1 MLSIVITV
9 APIFILIASG
19 YAAVRFGYL
28 PGGIADALNG
38 FAVKIA
44 VPVLLFRALERLD
57 MAAAFSLPLL
67 VSFYA
72 GAFTCFAVG
81 IVLARKLFRRR
92 PGEAVAVG
100 FSATFSNSV
109 LLGLAIVERSYGTG
123 PLTPAFGIIALHAPM
138 LYAVGIMTMEL
149 MRRDGRPIHE
159 TFRVAARSIIA
170 NPLMIG
176 ILLGAIVNLT
186 GHWLP
191 EPVMASVDM
200 LATAAIPVA
209 LVGVGAAMT
218 RYQMKAQLPEAG
230 MVAALS
236 LILHPAIAFTLS
248 HIVFQLPPDAVRAAV
263 TLAAMPPGMNIY
275 LFAVMY
281 DRAVNLAAS
290 AFLLATMLSIATVS
304 FWIYVLNHIALG

>member
-1 MLSIVITV
+1 MLAIVVTV
-9 APIFILIASG
+9 APIFLLIAAG

-28 PGGIADALNG
+28 PGTVADALNS

-57 MAAAFSLPLL
+57 MAAAFSLPLI

-72 GAFTCFAVG
+72 GAFTCFAIG
-81 IVLARKLFRRR
+81 IVLARKLFKRR

-100 FSATFSNSV
+100 FAATFSNSV
-109 LLGLAIVERSYGTG
+109 LLGLAIIERSHGTG
-123 PLTPAFGIIALHAPM
+123 PLTPAFGIIALHSPM
-138 LYAVGIMTMEL
+138 IYAVGITTMEL
-149 MRRDGRPIHE
+149 MRRDGRTLAK
-159 TFRVAARSIIA
+159 TFAVAGRAMVA

-191 EPVMASVDM
+191 EPVMAGVDM
-200 LATAAIPVA
+200 VATAAIPVA

-218 RYQMKAQLPEAG
+218 RYQMTAQLPEAG
-230 MVAALS
+230 TVAALS
-236 LILHPAIAFTLS
+236 LILHPTIAFTLS
-248 HIVFQLPPDAVRAAV
+248 HYVFRLPPDAVRAAV
-263 TLAAMPPGMNIY
+263 MLAAMPPGMNIY

-290 AFLLATMLSIATVS
+290 AFLLATMLSVVTAS
-304 FWIYVLNHIALG
+304 FWIYVLNHIAFG

>member
-1 MLSIVITV
+1 MLTILITV
-9 APIFILIASG
+9 APVFLLIATG
-19 YAAVRFGYL
+19 WGAVKSGYL

-57 MAAAFSLPLL
+57 MPAAFSPPLL

-72 GAFTCFAVG
+72 GAFACFAIG
-81 IVLARKLFRRR
+81 IVLARQIFKRR
-92 PGEAVAVG
+92 PGESVAVG

-109 LLGLAIVERSYGTG
+109 LLGLAIVERSHGAG
-123 PLTPAFGIIALHAPM
+123 PLTPAFGIIALHAPSI
-138 LYAVGIMTMEL
+138 YAVGMVTMEL
-149 MRRDGRPIHE
+149 MRRNGRTLFE
-159 TFRVAARSIIA
+159 TFAVAGRSILA

-176 ILLGAIVNLT
+176 ILAGAFVNVT

-191 EPVMASVDM
+191 EPVMAAVDM
-200 LATAAIPVA
+200 IAQAAIPVA

-218 RYQMKAQLPEAG
+218 RYQLRADLAEAG
-230 MVAALS
+230 MVATLS
-236 LILHPAIAFTLS
+236 LLLHPAIAFMLS
-248 HIVFQLPPDAVRAAV
+248 HYVFHLPPDAVRAAV

-290 AFLLATMLSIATVS
+290 AFLLATTLSVLTVTL
-304 FWIYVLNHIALG
+304 WIYILNHVALG

>member
-1 MLSIVITV
+1 MLTILITV
-9 APIFILIASG
+9 APVFLLIATG
-19 YAAVRFGYL
+19 WGAVKSGYL

-38 FAVKIA
+38 FAVKLA

-57 MAAAFSLPLL
+57 LSTAFSPPLL

-72 GAFTCFAVG
+72 GAFTCFAIG
-81 IVLARKLFRRR
+81 IVMARHVFKRR
-92 PGEAVAVG
+92 PGESVAVG
-100 FSATFSNSV
+100 FAATFSNSV
-109 LLGLAIVERSYGTG
+109 LLGLAIVERSHGTA
-123 PLTPAFGIIALHAPM
+123 PLTAAFGIIALHAP
-138 LYAVGIMTMEL
+138 LIYAVGMVTMEL
-149 MRRDGRPIHE
+149 MRRNGRTLSE
-159 TFRVAARSIIA
+159 TFAVAGRSIIV

-176 ILLGAIVNLT
+176 ILSGAFVNLT

-191 EPVMASVDM
+191 DPVMAAVDM
-200 LATAAIPVA
+200 IAQAAIPVA

-218 RYQMKAQLPEAG
+218 RYQMKADLPEAS

-236 LILHPAIAFTLS
+236 LLVHPAIAFTLS
-248 HIVFQLPPDAVRAAV
+248 HHVFNLPPDAVRAAV

-290 AFLLATMLSIATVS
+290 AFLLATTFSVLTVTL
-304 FWIYVLNHIALG
+304 WLYVLNHALPG